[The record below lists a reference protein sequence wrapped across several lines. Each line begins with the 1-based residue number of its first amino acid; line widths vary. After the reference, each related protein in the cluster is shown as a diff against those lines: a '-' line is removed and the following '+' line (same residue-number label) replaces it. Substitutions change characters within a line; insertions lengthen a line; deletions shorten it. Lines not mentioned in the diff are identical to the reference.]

1 MSNATSAAGF
11 RLFYID
17 DSGAHDSGFVTFTW
31 LELDAAHWAVA
42 EQQWRRFR
50 YDLLQRHGLPLGY
63 VLHAKDL
70 IAGRPAAAANQIDPE
85 LRRHGADIV
94 RDALT
99 VIAGLPGLSVGTVY
113 RQHQPHRAGH
123 TKYDLYQ
130 ALVTN
135 LDADLRARNASGM
148 IFLDGARNERFVDAH
163 RTLAAPGRRLIEE
176 PQPRPATHDQW
187 VQMADLAAF
196 SAYQSIARRATKHR
210 IWHWYPTIL
219 GRLDRNGGPLA
230 L

>member
-1 MSNATSAAGF
+1 MSTTPGAGF
-11 RLFYID
+11 RLFYVD
-17 DSGAHDSGFVTFTW
+17 DSGAHDSGYATFTW
-31 LELDAAHWAVA
+31 LELDAAHWAAA
-42 EQQWRRFR
+42 EQQWRHFR
-50 YDLLQRHGLPLGY
+50 YKLLHQHGLPLSY
-63 VLHAKDL
+63 VLHATDL
-70 IAGRPAAAANQIDPE
+70 IAGRPATATTAAQLE

-99 VIAGLPGLSVGTVY
+99 AIAGMPGLSVGTVY
-113 RQHQPHRAGH
+113 RQHQPHRPGR

-135 LDADLRARNASGM
+135 LDADLRARDASGM
-148 IFLDGARNERFVDAH
+148 VFLDGARNTRYVNAH

-187 VQMADLAAF
+187 VQMADLAAWT
-196 SAYQSIARRATKHR
+196 AYQSIARRATKHR

-219 GRLDRNGGPLA
+219 GHLDRHGGPLP